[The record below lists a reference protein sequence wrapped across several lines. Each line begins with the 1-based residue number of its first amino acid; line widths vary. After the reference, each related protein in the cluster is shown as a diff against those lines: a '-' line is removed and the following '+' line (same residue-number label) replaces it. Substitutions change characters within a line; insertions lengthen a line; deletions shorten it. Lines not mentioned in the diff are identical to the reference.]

1 MVDEEARFFYKNK
14 IIMAEYS
21 KQDVVNDQYYIS
33 TGESTDTPGMNY
45 TTRVFGY
52 RNKMVMWAKVYKT
65 ATYATLKE
73 AEEGHKQ
80 LKKEFS

>member
-1 MVDEEARFFYKNK
+1 
-14 IIMAEYS
+14 MAEYN

-33 TGESTDTPGMNY
+33 TSESSD
-45 TTRVFGY
+45 

>member
-1 MVDEEARFFYKNK
+1 MATFYREEVLA
-14 IIMAEYS
+14 
-21 KQDVVNDQYYIS
+21 DQYYILTS
-33 TGESTDTPGMNY
+33 ESIGTPGMNY

-65 ATYATLKE
+65 VHYATPKE

-80 LKKEFS
+80 LKKEFL